1 MVKYNDKKAKNQ
13 VLSALTSTYVT
24 PNTQK
29 RICECGD
36 WMEMMADREVAKLK
50 VHQANFCKNRF
61 CPMCAWRLAQKD
73 ALRIST
79 LMDYIEVEYDK
90 VLIFVTLTAPN
101 VPGSDLPGEI
111 SHYNKAFKKLVE
123 RDEIA
128 RINQGYIRKLEVT
141 YNAKRDDYHPHFHCI
156 FAVNK
161 SYFKGREYI
170 RQDRWLDL
178 WRDVMDEPSITQ
190 VDVRRVKKDGG
201 AADGRGKAINEVAKY
216 AAKDEDYTKNQ
227 TVFDTFYKALKGRQ
241 VLTFN
246 GLFAAANKKYKA
258 HELDYYMPID
268 ITEYFYM
275 LLYRWGGVEYA
286 ETNRRELT
294 KEERCQL
301 QDKIRCDGY

>member
-1 MVKYNDKKAKNQ
+1 
-13 VLSALTSTYVT
+13 
-24 PNTQK
+24 
-29 RICECGD
+29 
-36 WMEMMADREVAKLK
+36 MEMMADREVAKLK